1 MSVKDPFQ
9 ENGKRDENM
18 RNETPFDADENAE
31 VKKETVR
38 AEMLRNNEETE
49 TENQPHKKAAAVRT
63 NDSIGFPQ
71 KARLFRSG

>member
-49 TENQPHKKAAAVRT
+49 TENQPHKKAGRGEDERF
-63 NDSIGFPQ
+63 N
-71 KARLFRSG
+71 RLPSKG